1 MTRGRPGRDLLD
13 PVPGSHSVPTQMLEA
28 QESLMTNAG
37 STTDMNGSYTT
48 DQAALEEWHRIVTQ
62 RDWDS
67 LPALLTEDVTYHNPA
82 RLEPYRGKDALV
94 GILRLVF
101 SIFEDFKY
109 HRRFNGQ
116 EGHAL
121 EFSAGV
127 GESQIFGIDLVR
139 FNEAGKMVDLV
150 VMLRPADAVVKLGQE
165 AARRSAASDSTAK
178 G

>member
-1 MTRGRPGRDLLD
+1 MT
-13 PVPGSHSVPTQMLEA
+13 V
-28 QESLMTNAG
+28 AG
-37 STTDMNGSYTT
+37 STTDANGSNTT
-48 DQAALEEWHRIVTQ
+48 DQAALEEWHRIVTE
-62 RDWDS
+62 RDWDK

-82 RLEPYRGKDALV
+82 QLEPYRGKDALV

-109 HRRFNGQ
+109 RRRFNGQ

-121 EFSAGV
+121 EFSARV

-150 VMLRPADAVVKLGQE
+150 VMLRPADAVASSVKRPRRG
-165 AARRSAASDSTAK
+165 AAAASTRAE
-178 G
+178 